1 MKTALATPDWFD
13 SEPTFAD
20 LDAIEIEWPRIE
32 RDLAELEQALTGPA
46 PERFVVFDLDRVLG
60 DTTAP
65 GFPTFSL
72 SQGRT
77 VTTFIETRAAAP
89 APPVAEAAPAAPVT
103 DRMTARPT
111 AEAAWWLVLG
121 ESPAHAAITGAFYAM
136 CLVGA
141 IFGQT
146 LVGTHELHL
155 PLWFAIAL
163 AGALEL
169 AGVKFAYDAAIAR
182 AAGEHA
188 ILPQALSYVLA
199 AIAVGVNVFGHLV
212 MGDVFGAAVFGLF
225 SALAFIAFTIRAEF
239 RRRQA
244 DRAAGKAAHPT
255 PAYGIT
261 RWVTQRAVTKRAKA
275 LAAADPM
282 LGLYGS
288 LAAAEAAIATE
299 ARRAEIAG
307 LLRRKALADF
317 NGDKLRASLYV
328 AQYDLDRIAAELC
341 ERADHAA
348 AVADIATD
356 LDAGR
361 TTTPTRTAPAT
372 EAAPVTK
379 RRVRTAPAKAKRA
392 MADDTA
398 LVTRLR
404 EIEAET
410 GKPVAINRAR
420 TVLGVGT
427 SRAKRLLDLAATP
440 DTTPAAE
447 AAN

>member
-1 MKTALATPDWFD
+1 M
-13 SEPTFAD
+13 
-20 LDAIEIEWPRIE
+20 
-32 RDLAELEQALTGPA
+32 
-46 PERFVVFDLDRVLG
+46 
-60 DTTAP
+60 
-65 GFPTFSL
+65 
-72 SQGRT
+72 
-77 VTTFIETRAAAP
+77 TTFIETRTEAP
-89 APPVAEAAPAAPVT
+89 VFPPVADAAPAAPII
-103 DRMTARPT
+103 DRMTARPAVT
-111 AEAAWWLVLG
+111 DAWWAVLG

-146 LVGTHELHL
+146 LVGLHELHL

-169 AGVKFAYDAAIAR
+169 AGVKFAYDAAVAR

-188 ILPQALSYVLA
+188 IVPQTLSYVLA

-255 PAYGIT
+255 PAYGLGRWIT
-261 RWVTQRAVTKRAKA
+261 DRAVTKRAKA
-275 LAAADPM
+275 LAAADPT

-317 NGDKLRASLYV
+317 GGDKLRASLYV

-348 AVADIATD
+348 AVADIASD

-361 TTTPTRTAPAT
+361 HGPAKAAKPTDSTTSASD
-372 EAAPVTK
+372 APVTK
-379 RRVRTAPAKAKRA
+379 RRARTATPKTKRA
-392 MADDTA
+392 TADDAA

-420 TVLGVGT
+420 TALGVGT
-427 SRAKRLLDLAATP
+427 SRAKRLLDIAATP
-440 DTTPAAE
+440 ADIPATD
-447 AAN
+447 